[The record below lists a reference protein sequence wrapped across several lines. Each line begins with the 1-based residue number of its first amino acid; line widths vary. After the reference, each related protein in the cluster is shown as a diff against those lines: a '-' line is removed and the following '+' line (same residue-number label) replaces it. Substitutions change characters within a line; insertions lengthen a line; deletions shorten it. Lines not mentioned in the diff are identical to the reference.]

1 MASERERGTGG
12 RAWAAGRGGSESKSQ
27 LCFYSPSYF
36 GQASVS
42 PLENRVDN
50 TTLTSQS
57 LWVQEI
63 KIEFEL
69 D

>member
-1 MASERERGTGG
+1 MASEREWNRGKGMGCGG
-12 RAWAAGRGGSESKSQ
+12 PESKSQ
-27 LCFYSPSYF
+27 FCFSSPSDF

-42 PLENRVDN
+42 PLDNRVDN

-57 LWVQEI
+57 LWVQET
-63 KIEFEL
+63 KTEFEL